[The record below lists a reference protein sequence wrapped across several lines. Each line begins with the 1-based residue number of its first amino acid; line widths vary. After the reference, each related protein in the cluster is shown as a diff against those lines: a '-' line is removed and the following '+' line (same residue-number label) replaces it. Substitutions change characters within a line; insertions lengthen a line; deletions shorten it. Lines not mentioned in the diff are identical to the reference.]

1 MSDVDIN
8 DELLDNDNSNA
19 DATLVLVEILKL
31 IDVLMFKRSDDR
43 FRSSYLIKSGDI
55 G

>member
-19 DATLVLVEILKL
+19 DAISTAYSL
-31 IDVLMFKRSDDR
+31 IDFRRSESCNSEFKV
-43 FRSSYLIKSGDI
+43 YNEHI
-55 G
+55 